1 MEILPTDADLT
12 GRASLTVS
20 EADTA
25 VAQGSGDLPV
35 LATPRLIALF
45 EAAAVA
51 ALDGKLPDDMTSVG
65 VSVSVDHMAPSVIG
79 ASVTARAVLEAV
91 DDATLEFAL
100 EANEGETI
108 VGVGNLTRVVVER
121 DRFLSRANR
130 TETDG

>member
-20 EADTA
+20 QADTA

-121 DRFLSRANR
+121 DRFLARANR
-130 TETDG
+130 TED